1 MEKRIMSILLVL
13 SMVLTLLP
21 MTALAE
27 NVTWTIIGNSSFNAD
42 GSIALSENGKSY
54 KLVENVDCSLI
65 RSQ

>member
-27 NVTWTIIGNSSFNAD
+27 NVTWTIIR
-42 GSIALSENGKSY
+42 K
-54 KLVENVDCSLI
+54 
-65 RSQ
+65 